1 MRPIVREIEKVY
13 PKSRLDAQIQR
24 YRAAEVSF
32 AEHFGQL
39 GEHRFFSAPGR
50 TEICGNHTEKNNG
63 KALAASVDVDAIAVV
78 EQTDDGFVTIKSE
91 GFPEDKIDINDLEI
105 REGEKNTSAALIRGV
120 LKGFSKNG
128 YRIGSFRAYTTSGVK
143 KGSGLASSAA
153 FAVLIGTIMTHLFNS
168 GEVSPVKVAQAAQFA
183 ENNYFGRLS
192 GLLDHMACSVG
203 GFVSIDFKDDN
214 IPVVEN
220 VNYDMAKSEH
230 ALCIVD
236 TIGEKTDHT
245 AEYETIAREMRE
257 VTNFFDCKTLRSLSL
272 ADIMLNINVLRES
285 VGDRAVLRAIHFFHE
300 NERVEKVLHA
310 LQNDEFENFLHSVRE
325 SGNSSF
331 KYLQNIYSSNDVKHQ
346 SLSIALNTAE
356 YTLHRKGACR
366 IHGSGF
372 SGTIQ
377 AFVPFDD
384 LKQFKM
390 NMEKVFGTGSCRI
403 LSIRQIGGCEVTME
417 KAP

>member
-32 AEHFGQL
+32 AEHFGRL
-39 GEHRFFSAPGR
+39 DEHRFFSAPGR

-78 EQTDDGFVTIKSE
+78 EPTDDGFVTIKSE
-91 GFPEDKIDINDLEI
+91 GFAEDKIDINELEP
-105 REGEKNTSAALIRGV
+105 REEEKNTSAALIRGV
-120 LKGFSKNG
+120 LKGFSKHG
-128 YRIGSFRAYTTSGVK
+128 YRIGSFRTYTSSGVK

-153 FAVLIGTIMTHLFNS
+153 FAVLIGTIMSHLFND

-183 ENNYFGRLS
+183 ENNYFGRPS

-220 VNYDMAKSEH
+220 VNYEMAKSEH

-236 TIGEKTDHT
+236 TIGEKYDHT
-245 AEYETIAREMRE
+245 AEYETIAREMRD
-257 VTNFFDCKTLRSLSL
+257 VANFFDCKTLRSLSL
-272 ADIMLNINVLRES
+272 ADIMLNINVLRKA

-331 KYLQNIYSSNDVKHQ
+331 KYLQNIYSTNDVKHQ

-377 AFVPFDD
+377 AFVPFED

-390 NMEKVFGTGSCRI
+390 NMEKVFGVGSCKI
-403 LSIRQIGGCEVTME
+403 LSIRQIGGCEV
-417 KAP
+417 KLDKP